1 MVFLQEQEEQ
11 AAEDKVLRTIQ
22 DLSKRRQRAEKIKAV
37 AVVAVELLPR
47 VDYLKRV
54 VKEW

>member
-1 MVFLQEQEEQ
+1 VLLQEQEEQ

-22 DLSKRRQRAEKIKAV
+22 DLSNLQWRVVKIKAV
-37 AVVAVELLPR
+37 AVVALVVPLRVE
-47 VDYLKRV
+47 YLKRV